1 VKIQVNA
8 QVQRPLENNMETS
21 ESNSPTI
28 SVGPLFERHSKR
40 VLELDGLRGFAALM
54 VFARHAFA
62 GSMIGRNWH
71 GIALVTSSVSKIGV
85 TGVDVF
91 FVLSGYIIT
100 TLLISQVAQPDYLR
114 SFYIRRVR
122 RILPPYLLVLL
133 VFAITTRHSEPFV
146 VCSLLF
152 FANGAYL
159 FGSFPLYAV
168 LWSLSVEEHFYLL
181 WPLLLRK
188 GVKRV
193 LIACL
198 SIIVVGEP
206 LLRSSTLPNG
216 AALQLTWFRLDGLS
230 MGAML
235 ALLIPKETL
244 ARRRWVNRYGT
255 IAAVLGV
262 LLISSIAI
270 KGSTR
275 GDRWGG
281 SMIFTAVSLVTLA
294 CIGYLLAYRGSAKVR
309 WARFV
314 PLVYMG
320 TISYGF
326 YLYHELVFRGF
337 DALMLRMNI
346 LWLSGESEKFSG
358 IASRAAIC
366 FLLTV
371 GVASISFYAI
381 ERPIQQAGRRR
392 EKDVQKIEVL

>member
-1 VKIQVNA
+1 
-8 QVQRPLENNMETS
+8 METS
-21 ESNSPTI
+21 ESNSPTV
-28 SVGPLFERHSKR
+28 SAGPLLERHSKR
-40 VLELDGLRGFAALM
+40 ILELDGLRGFAALM
-54 VFARHAFA
+54 VFARHAFT
-62 GSMIGRNWH
+62 GSMIGRKWH
-71 GIALVTSSVSKIGV
+71 GIALLTSSASKIGV

-100 TLLISQVAQPDYLR
+100 TLLMSQVARPDYLR
-114 SFYIRRVR
+114 SFYMRRVR

-146 VCSLLF
+146 LCSLLF

-159 FGSFPLYAV
+159 FGSFPIYAV

-193 LIACL
+193 VITCL

-206 LLRSSTLPNG
+206 LLRSMLPNG

-230 MGAML
+230 MGALL

-244 ARRRWVNRYGT
+244 AMRRWVNRYGT

-262 LLISSIAI
+262 LLICSIAI

-275 GDRWGG
+275 NDRWGG
-281 SMIFTAVSLVTLA
+281 SMIFTAVNLVTLA
-294 CIGYLLAYRGSAKVR
+294 CIAYLLAYRGGAKVR

-337 DALMLRMNI
+337 DELVLRMNI
-346 LWLSGESEKFSG
+346 FWLSGESEKFSG
-358 IASRAAIC
+358 IVLRAAIC

-392 EKDVQKIEVL
+392 EKGVPKIKVL